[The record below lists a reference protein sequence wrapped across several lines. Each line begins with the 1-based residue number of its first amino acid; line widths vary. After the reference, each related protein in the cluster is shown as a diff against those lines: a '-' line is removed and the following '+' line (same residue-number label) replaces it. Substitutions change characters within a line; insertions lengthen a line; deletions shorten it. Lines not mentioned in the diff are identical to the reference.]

1 MNRSTCE
8 KINEHILNCVLELMD
23 RKDPFMKAHKGKL
36 VIASKPLR
44 EALYERMGED
54 KCIAAF
60 YFSNNMANSFSNEN
74 FIETVEVK
82 FGNSSLLGFKFNL
95 EYIPGSGEEIAELLH
110 VDVLG
115 CQTKKLKVNYYYFI
129 VISFYNF

>member
-1 MNRSTCE
+1 
-8 KINEHILNCVLELMD
+8 
-23 RKDPFMKAHKGKL
+23 
-36 VIASKPLR
+36 
-44 EALYERMGED
+44 MGED

-95 EYIPGSGEEIAELLH
+95 EYIPVSGEDLAELLH

-115 CQTKKLKVNYYYFI
+115 RKTKKFKVNYYYFI
-129 VISFYNF
+129 VISLFKFMTETIMIIKV